1 VGRVEEVRL
10 FALSEPNRPAVRNA
24 REPDFTLLFE
34 PEKG

>member
-1 VGRVEEVRL
+1 
-10 FALSEPNRPAVRNA
+10 VRNA